1 MKEEDN
7 PTMPLIDELTPQE
20 FMRRYSRLPHLAK
33 DEAKIELLAWL
44 LALGL
49 FITVILQTG

>member
-7 PTMPLIDELTPQE
+7 PTMPLVDDLTPQE
-20 FMRRYSRLPHLAK
+20 FMRRHYRLPHLSK

-44 LALGL
+44 LVLGL
-49 FITVILQTG
+49 FVTAILQTG

>member
-7 PTMPLIDELTPQE
+7 TTLPLIDDLTSQE
-20 FMRRYSRLPHLAK
+20 FMRRYFRLPHLAK

-44 LALGL
+44 LVLGL
-49 FITVILQTG
+49 FVTAILQTG